1 MAFIMLLLVACQA
14 PNSDGEGDEQALTL
28 HLIDPVLQWRSGV
41 LGVVS
46 GISFAP
52 SPAVLEALDHGVAV
66 TLVVATRI
74 HPIHGVL
81 ASTDQT
87 RNHRFEIR
95 YLPLI
100 EQYQLTELKTNTSVT
115 YPRLRLLIS
124 ALAQPR
130 FLDTHLTQESVQQR
144 SWHVQAK
151 PDIDRERLPAP
162 MQLALWGDRQW
173 RSRADGWDWRVE
185 AGDES

>member
-1 MAFIMLLLVACQA
+1 MLALVACQA
-14 PNSDGEGDEQALTL
+14 PDSDGQVDGDGLTL
-28 HLIDPVLQWRSGV
+28 ELIDPVLQWRDGV
-41 LGVVS
+41 LGVVT
-46 GISFAP
+46 GIAFSP

-100 EQYQLTELKTNTSVT
+100 EHYQLTEVKTDTTAT
-115 YPRLRLLIS
+115 YPRLRLLVS
-124 ALAQPR
+124 ALAEPK
-130 FLDTHLTQESVQQR
+130 FLDTHLTQDASTDH

-162 MQLALWGDRQW
+162 MQLAVWGDGQW
-173 RSRADGWDWRVE
+173 QNADDGWNWRVE
-185 AGDES
+185 VSDAP

>member
-1 MAFIMLLLVACQA
+1 MLLLVACQA
-14 PNSDGEGDEQALTL
+14 PETGGQRDGDALTL
-28 HLIDPVLQWRSGV
+28 ELIDPVLQWRDGV

-46 GISFAP
+46 GIAFSP
-52 SPAVLEALDHGVAV
+52 SSAVLEALDHGVAV
-66 TLVVATRI
+66 TVVVATRI

-81 ASTDQT
+81 ASSDQT

-100 EQYQLTELKTNTSVT
+100 EHYQLTELKTGTMAT
-115 YPRLRLLIS
+115 YPRLRLLVS
-124 ALAQPR
+124 ALAEPR
-130 FLDTHLTQESVQQR
+130 FLDTHLTREAIRDR

-162 MQLALWGDRQW
+162 MQLAVWGDSEWQ
-173 RSRADGWDWRVE
+173 SQADGWSWRVE
-185 AGDES
+185 VDDAS

>member
-1 MAFIMLLLVACQA
+1 MVFIMLLLVACQPPEA
-14 PNSDGEGDEQALTL
+14 DNARDSKALTL
-28 HLIDPVLQWRSGV
+28 HLIEPVIQWQDGV

-46 GISFAP
+46 GIAFAP
-52 SPAVLEALDHGVAV
+52 SPALDALDHGVAV

-74 HPIHGVL
+74 HTIHGVL

-100 EQYQLTELKTNTSVT
+100 EQYQLTELKTNTAVT
-115 YPRLRLLIS
+115 YPRLRLLIG
-124 ALAQPR
+124 ALAEPK
-130 FLDTHLTQESVQQR
+130 FLDTHLTHEMVQDR

-173 RSRADGWDWRVE
+173 RSSVDGWDWRVE
-185 AGDES
+185 ANDES